1 MKVLYLFGESSGGI
15 ANYIR
20 GLTKDSMVE
29 NFLVYTSEDDES
41 LFKSRFP
48 GFSRI
53 EFNFHTALIPVLYRL
68 WILAKNIKKNDI
80 DIINSHALKFGLYM
94 VILKLLLPRKIRFVY
109 TDHGSPY
116 LQCEYFWKR
125 SFLYLVECVVTFISD
140 TRICIRENEYQVWK
154 NKSKNVALVKTRVSL
169 PNLKQVCKKA
179 RKTNVLMVGPIY
191 DLKNPCF
198 FKDVAE
204 TFEHDSKVNFSWI
217 GPEGSD
223 ASLNQCIIQSVVVNY
238 LGELEFPEVQRVM
251 CEADILLLTS
261 KVEVTPLVMFEAF
274 SSETLVISN
283 DWLGVEGFIDHG
295 ANGFILN
302 NVKSVVDVIDD
313 YSKNKK
319 DYDSIKIRAKKNAMD
334 NFSNLTEFRNEYLRI
349 LYG

>member
-1 MKVLYLFGESSGGI
+1 MYLFGESSGGI
-15 ANYIR
+15 ANYIL
-20 GLTKDSMVE
+20 GLTKDNMVE

-41 LFKSRFP
+41 LFKRRFP

-53 EFNFHTALIPVLYRL
+53 EFNFHTAFILVLYRL

-80 DIINSHALKFGLYM
+80 DVINSHALKFGLYM
-94 VILKLLLPRKIRFVY
+94 VILKLLLPGKIRFVY

-116 LQCEYFWKR
+116 LQCKYFWKR
-125 SFLYLVECVVTFISD
+125 AFLFLVESVVTFISD
-140 TRICIRENEYQVWK
+140 TRICIRENEYKVWK
-154 NKSKNVALVKTRVSL
+154 KKSKNIALVKTRVSL
-169 PNLKQVCKKA
+169 PNLNQLCKKA
-179 RKTNVLMVGPIY
+179 RTTNVFMVGPIY

-204 TFEHDSKVNFSWI
+204 AFEHDSKVIFSWI

-223 ASLNQCIIQSVVVNY
+223 ASLNQCIIQSGVVNY
-238 LGELEFPEVQRVM
+238 LGELEFLEVQRVM

-261 KVEVTPLVMFEAF
+261 KVEVTPLIMFEAF

-295 ANGFILN
+295 TNGFILN
-302 NVKSVVDVIDD
+302 NVKSVVDLIDD

-319 DYDSIKIRAKKNAMD
+319 DYDCIKIRAKKNAVD
-334 NFSNLTEFRNEYLRI
+334 NYSNLTEFRNEYFRI